1 MADRTISEFADPG
14 ATARYIV
21 LLRNNNASGTLQ
33 FALSGAGANRD
44 LVDIEAFRERLTL
57 HLENASFAGASAS
70 YFSVDNEFY
79 WFSAGLTWADM
90 QTIAVRLTL
99 SVPGIDS
106 ITFSDAGTDG
116 TYGIGDAVT
125 ATVTFN
131 EAVTV
136 TGTPQLEIDAGGTPE
151 TLGYSSGSG
160 TAALVFTGYTV
171 AAGEEDTD
179 GLAVA
184 GNKLTLDGGTI
195 KATAGGNP
203 DAVLDHDAVP
213 ASANHRVDGVKPT
226 LVTTGG
232 GAPKP
237 SSDGTKVIL
246 TFSEA
251 IGSVDRTRITVKS
264 GTTTLST
271 TADSMSGA
279 TVEITLT
286 TALTSS
292 DTSVT
297 VELAADAV
305 EDLAGNGIAAVAATT
320 VSVEDNTPPT
330 LTGASTVSND
340 LVQLSYDEALDLTS
354 QPAGSAF
361 TVKVGGRAR
370 PVITVSFSGNR
381 HVNLILGSAFRP
393 GDTVTVSY
401 SAPETGPIQ
410 DVARNAAA
418 SFADETV
425 TNDLA
430 ATAPEA
436 PGFLGATPDIISAV
450 PVRLYADRM
459 LLTWTTPWNNGSD
472 IMKFQV
478 RHVEGS
484 TAGGAWTDIDNSDG
498 NTTTHTVTGLTAD
511 TDVGADAHR
520 LGRERRHAA
529 HRGRTVSHRDGVNC
543 QRRAVL
549 DRPDC
554 GAGVERPR
562 YKGRPDP
569 RRRWYGHHHHP
580 RGRVERQ
587 PGNQRTGA
595 WRFRGTSAPGDA
607 GSHGGT

>member
-1 MADRTISEFADPG
+1 M
-14 ATARYIV
+14 
-21 LLRNNNASGTLQ
+21 
-33 FALSGAGANRD
+33 SGAGANRD

-340 LVQLSYDEALDLTS
+340 LVAVVLRRSARLDFA
-354 QPAGSAF
+354 AGR
-361 TVKVGGRAR
+361 VRLHGQGRGTR
-370 PVITVSFSGNR
+370 P
-381 HVNLILGSAFRP
+381 P
-393 GDTVTVSY
+393 GDYGLVFRQPSCKPH
-401 SAPETGPIQ
+401 SRFGLSPRRHGDGQ
-410 DVARNAAA
+410 
-418 SFADETV
+418 
-425 TNDLA
+425 L
-430 ATAPEA
+430 
-436 PGFLGATPDIISAV
+436 LGARDRPDPGRGPERRGV
-450 PVRLYADRM
+450 FRRR
-459 LLTWTTPWNNGSD
+459 NGH
-472 IMKFQV
+472 Q
-478 RHVEGS
+478 
-484 TAGGAWTDIDNSDG
+484 
-498 NTTTHTVTGLTAD
+498 
-511 TDVGADAHR
+511 R
-520 LGRERRHAA
+520 LGRHRPGGAGVPGGNARHHFGGTCPVICRQNVAHMDYA
-529 HRGRTVSHRDGVNC
+529 VEQRQRYHEVPSAPCGGKHRGRG
-543 QRRAVL
+543 L
-549 DRPDC
+549 DR
-554 GAGVERPR
+554 
-562 YKGRPDP
+562 
-569 RRRWYGHHHHP
+569 H
-580 RGRVERQ
+580 RQ
-587 PGNQRTGA
+587 Q
-595 WRFRGTSAPGDA
+595 
-607 GSHGGT
+607 